1 MSTTINDTNQ
11 IQYAVDM
18 IAATMMRMASVLITK
33 STPNDGTMESTTTS
47 AAAVAMAPQN
57 LSHQIANDG
66 VVNKTELLHAPEFT
80 EAALVRVYVL
90 TILGVISLIGN
101 LATIWNIRKTKATR
115 RANRNTW
122 SAIHFLI
129 LHLSISDVLVTIF
142 CIFGEAAW
150 NYTVEWVAGELA
162 CKLVKFFQ
170 MFSLYLSTYV
180 LVLIGIDRWI
190 AVKYPMKSFN
200 MAKRCQR
207 LLVAAYVISLILSSP
222 QVSSNMKCD
231 CWQFGAI
238 NT

>member
-1 MSTTINDTNQ
+1 MINGD
-11 IQYAVDM
+11 
-18 IAATMMRMASVLITK
+18 
-33 STPNDGTMESTTTS
+33 
-47 AAAVAMAPQN
+47 
-57 LSHQIANDG
+57 
-66 VVNKTELLHAPEFT
+66 VNKTELMHAPEFT

-115 RANRNTW
+115 RASRHTW

-129 LHLSISDVLVTIF
+129 LHLSIADLLVTVF

-162 CKLVKFFQ
+162 CKLMKFLQ

-190 AVKYPMKSFN
+190 AVKYPMKSLN
-200 MAKRCQR
+200 MAKRCHR
-207 LLVAAYVISLILSSP
+207 LLISAYFISLILSSP
-222 QVSSNMKCD
+222 QVRLFDQPLTTML
-231 CWQFGAI
+231 I
-238 NT
+238 NCKAHWLTRYLCMQRIYAKSISFLFYYSTTQRRLYRLVVVDNDDADNALYLCTILVSH

>member
-1 MSTTINDTNQ
+1 
-11 IQYAVDM
+11 
-18 IAATMMRMASVLITK
+18 MASANATDAIFFT
-33 STPNDGTMESTTTS
+33 
-47 AAAVAMAPQN
+47 VAMAATVTVRSESTSIDAMIDETSMAPPN
-57 LSHQIANDG
+57 LTHHLQMTNSG
-66 VVNKTELLHAPEFT
+66 VNKTELMHAPEFT

-115 RANRNTW
+115 RASRHTW

-129 LHLSISDVLVTIF
+129 LHLSIADLLVTVF

-162 CKLVKFFQ
+162 CKLVKFLQ

-190 AVKYPMKSFN
+190 AVKYPMKSLN
-200 MAKRCQR
+200 MAKRCHR
-207 LLVAAYVISLILSSP
+207 LLLSAYFISLILSSP
-222 QVSSNMKCD
+222 QVSD
-231 CWQFGAI
+231 TLLW
-238 NT
+238 